1 MDKSQVNH
9 LSLPFPTIQ
18 IQKQIMQ
25 SLTYIG
31 SFSCNPN
38 VLNKVQIISGLKK
51 SYKSEKFKKW
61 FCDEEGLGPMN
72 QLVDVKTRTGR
83 FKKSP
88 LPYLTELLNQNFR

>member
-1 MDKSQVNH
+1 MET
-9 LSLPFPTIQ
+9 LSDRRETLCLAFA
-18 IQKQIMQ
+18 
-25 SLTYIG
+25 
-31 SFSCNPN
+31 
-38 VLNKVQIISGLKK
+38 KK